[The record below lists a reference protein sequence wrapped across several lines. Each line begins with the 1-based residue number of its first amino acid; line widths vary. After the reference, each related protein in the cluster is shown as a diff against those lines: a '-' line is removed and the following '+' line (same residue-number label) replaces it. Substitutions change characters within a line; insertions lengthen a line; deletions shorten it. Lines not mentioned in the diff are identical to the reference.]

1 MMKKTIHRAKYILAD
16 PYTLLENSALEITAG
31 GFIAKIAPW
40 PELSGSPVHKIID
53 WGAAIIMP
61 GLINAHVHMELTS
74 LCDTFPRFHSF
85 TDWLSQLVTR
95 RRAWDL
101 EQLHSSIRQ
110 GISQSL
116 KAGTTTVGDISSSG
130 IIRDFVRDIPLR
142 QVVFEE
148 SIAFLPDLAAERI
161 GDINRI
167 LESSESKG
175 LYQRGISPHAPYSV
189 SGELYRRLAE
199 TARRRGLLL
208 ATHIAETEAEFQFLQ
223 TGTGEFRDF
232 LQSMGILSSDWKPPG
247 LDPIPYLHSLGV
259 LGSKCLL
266 IHCNY
271 MDRDSIKLVAG
282 SQSSVVYCPRSH
294 AFFRHRPH
302 PIRNLLDA
310 GINVA
315 LGTDSL
321 ASNRTLSMLDE
332 LRFLYKERKDLK
344 SVEILQAATLNG
356 AKALGFGDRLGTLK
370 CGNLADMTVLEVPS
384 DTEIKKAPDQ
394 ILEGAGECMSTIVE
408 GRIAWQKTDSL

>member
-1 MMKKTIHRAKYILAD
+1 MKKTIHRAKYILAD
-16 PYTLLENSALEITAG
+16 PYTLLKNSALEITEG
-31 GFIAKIAPW
+31 GLIAKIAPW
-40 PELSGSPVHKIID
+40 RELSGSPSHTIAD

-74 LCDTFPRFHSF
+74 LCDTLTRFQPF
-85 TDWLSQLVTR
+85 TDWLSQLITQ

-101 EQLHSSIRQ
+101 ERLRSSIRQ
-110 GISQSL
+110 GIEKSL
-116 KAGTTTVGDISSSG
+116 EAGTTTVGDISSSG
-130 IIRDFVRDIPLR
+130 VIRDFIRDIPLR

-148 SIAFLPDLAAERI
+148 SIAFSPDLVSERV
-161 GDINRI
+161 GDIHRI
-167 LESSESKG
+167 LESTESG
-175 LYQRGISPHAPYSV
+175 DLYRRGISPHAPYSV

-199 TARRRGLLL
+199 MARNRGLSL
-208 ATHIAETEAEFQFLQ
+208 ATHIAETEAESQFLQ

-232 LQSMGILSSDWKPPG
+232 LQSMGILTSDWVPPG
-247 LDPIPYLHSLGV
+247 LDPIPYLYSLGV
-259 LGSKCLL
+259 LGNKCLL

-271 MDRDSIKLVAG
+271 MDGDSITLVAD

-332 LRFLYKERKDLK
+332 LRFLYKERNDLK
-344 SVEILQAATLNG
+344 PEEILRAATLNG
-356 AKALGFGDRLGTLK
+356 AKALGFGDRLGALK
-370 CGNLADMTVLEVPS
+370 SGNLADMTVLELSS

-394 ILEGAGECMSTIVE
+394 ILEGAGECMGTIVQ
-408 GRIAWQKTDSL
+408 GRIAWQKTDLL